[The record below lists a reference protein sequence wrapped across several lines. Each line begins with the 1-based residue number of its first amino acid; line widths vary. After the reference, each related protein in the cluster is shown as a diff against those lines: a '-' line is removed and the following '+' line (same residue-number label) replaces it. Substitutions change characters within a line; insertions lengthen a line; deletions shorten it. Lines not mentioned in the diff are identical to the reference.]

1 MAQIFKKSTNT
12 LARIS
17 IYGAIF
23 FLAGFT
29 WVFAT
34 LNQSA
39 YSTRQGVIRQQP
51 VPFSH
56 DHHVTSLGIDC
67 RYCLELTIS
76 DYLTRGYLS

>member
-1 MAQIFKKSTNT
+1 MAQIFKNSTNT

-23 FLAGFT
+23 FLGGFT

-56 DHHVTSLGIDC
+56 DHHLASLGIDC
-67 RYCLELTIS
+67 RYCLELTLS